1 MPNHYNFRED
11 HKIAEK
17 TERQM
22 GKFLAETVPGVTFKG
37 ICNDNRWDLE
47 LDYNGRFTTVEVKE
61 DFTCE
66 RTGNVGIEYESW
78 GRKAGISVSKADFY
92 LLKVHCPDG
101 KARAYL
107 IDSKK
112 LKKICFE
119 TPLWFREVV
128 GGDVGS
134 ESKNYLFKL
143 GVIQQ
148 VAISLGV
155 VPK

>member
-22 GKFLAETVPGVTFKG
+22 GKFLAETVPGLVFKR
-37 ICNDNRWDLE
+37 ICKTSDWDLE
-47 LDYNGRFTTVEVKE
+47 FEFNGKPATVEVKE

-66 RTGNVGIEYESW
+66 RTGNVGVEYESW

-92 LLKVHCPDG
+92 LFKVHCPDG

-107 IDSKK
+107 IESKK
-112 LKKICFE
+112 LKRICFE
-119 TPLWFREVV
+119 DPLWHREVV

-143 GVIQQ
+143 DVIKR
-148 VAISLGV
+148 VSMFLGV